1 VSQNSFSHPSGS
13 SFRSFRPDP
22 EALLLEAVRDRRLH
36 ESLALV
42 QSCVHRKGLDW
53 LHQFQTLTLP
63 ALEGNDAAAW
73 LEALL
78 GNGSGQATPSGAALL
93 GSPAEESLSTDG
105 PLLVR
110 YLDPPRGGEEKTWLE
125 QRAIAAVDGAIASML
140 EEFPELALPAPSLC
154 FALPVA
160 AAPPAPAVPE
170 VLPARTPPPVFSF
183 AGSRAVAPMETDR
196 PQLEPLSTE
205 VSDETGKDDPSHLKA
220 SDSAACI
227 HQPALLEGPPA
238 DAAAPWQRSAAEI
251 AAALGS
257 RLVRQLSRSDCSPL
271 PRIRRDRGGA
281 PQATEPAVAPSSQ
294 PADLEEFPGPL
305 ASQSPAGNSAAFEQ
319 DALALVTCGTKLQ
332 SDPNTPEVAAPALPA
347 LSDLQ
352 AWLTRSS

>member
-1 VSQNSFSHPSGS
+1 MSQTSLSHSSGS

-73 LEALL
+73 LEVLL
-78 GNGSGQATPSGAALL
+78 GNSSGQATPSGAALL
-93 GSPAEESLSTDG
+93 GSPAGESFSTDG

-110 YLDPPRGGEEKTWLE
+110 YFVPPRGGEEKTWLE

-154 FALPVA
+154 FALPLA
-160 AAPPAPAVPE
+160 AAPPAPSVPE

-183 AGSRAVAPMETDR
+183 AGSRAVAPMETDG
-196 PQLEPLSTE
+196 PQLEPLPAE
-205 VSDETGKDDPSHLKA
+205 VSDESGKDDPSHLKA
-220 SDSAACI
+220 SDSAVFI
-227 HQPALLEGPPA
+227 NHPALLEGPPA

-251 AAALGS
+251 AAAMGS
-257 RLVRQLSRSDCSPL
+257 RLVRRLSRSDCSPL
-271 PRIRRDRGGA
+271 ARIRRDQGGA

-294 PADLEEFPGPL
+294 HADLEEFPGPL
-305 ASQSPAGNSAAFEQ
+305 ASQSPAGDSAAFEQ
-319 DALALVTCGTKLQ
+319 DALALVTRWTKLQ
-332 SDPNTPEVAAPALPA
+332 SDPNTPEDAAPALPA
-347 LSDLQ
+347 LADLQ
-352 AWLTRSS
+352 AWLARSS

>member
-13 SFRSFRPDP
+13 SFRCFRPDP

-93 GSPAEESLSTDG
+93 GSPAGESFSTDG

-110 YLDPPRGGEEKTWLE
+110 YFVPPRGGEEKTWLE

-154 FALPVA
+154 FALPLA
-160 AAPPAPAVPE
+160 AAPPAPSVPE

-183 AGSRAVAPMETDR
+183 AGSCAVAPMETDR
-196 PQLEPLSTE
+196 PQLDPLQAE
-205 VSDETGKDDPSHLKA
+205 VSDESGKNDPSHLEA
-220 SDSAACI
+220 SDSAALFN
-227 HQPALLEGPPA
+227 HPALLEGPPA
-238 DAAAPWQRSAAEI
+238 DAAAPRQRSAAEI
-251 AAALGS
+251 AAAMGS
-257 RLVRQLSRSDCSPL
+257 RLIRRLSRSDFSPL
-271 PRIRRDRGGA
+271 ARIRRDRGGA

-294 PADLEEFPGPL
+294 HADLEEFPGPL
-305 ASQSPAGNSAAFEQ
+305 ASQSPAEDSAAFEQ
-319 DALALVTCGTKLQ
+319 DALALVTCGNKLQ
-332 SDPNTPEVAAPALPA
+332 SDPNTPEVPAPALPA
-347 LSDLQ
+347 LADLQ
-352 AWLTRSS
+352 SWPARSS